1 MSDSGEKVAAK
12 KGLSFVS
19 FPKVLTLHLKRFVF
33 DYATMRRRKVN
44 DPLRIGSD
52 LDLRPFLAEDA
63 GKKTRL
69 LRHFILKFIILPRQA
84 RDKHRENSKR
94 DAFSYS
100 SSSCCCCRRFTER
113 GRARSE
119 HAV

>member
-52 LDLRPFLAEDA
+52 LDLRPFLAEDS
-63 GKKTRL
+63 GKKTTSFC
-69 LRHFILKFIILPRQA
+69 FIL
-84 RDKHRENSKR
+84 
-94 DAFSYS
+94 Y
-100 SSSCCCCRRFTER
+100 
-113 GRARSE
+113 
-119 HAV
+119 

>member
-12 KGLSFVS
+12 KGLSFVN
-19 FPKVLTLHLKRFVF
+19 FPKVLTLRLKRFVF

-52 LDLRPFLAEDA
+52 LDLRPFLAEDS

-69 LRHFILKFIILPRQA
+69 FASFYTKNDHFAKTGLGQ
-84 RDKHRENSKR
+84 
-94 DAFSYS
+94 
-100 SSSCCCCRRFTER
+100 T
-113 GRARSE
+113 
-119 HAV
+119 